1 MGAISQIE
9 LSLKTIKK
17 EIKKIEVLLEYKQ
30 KKRLINKIMDIKYS
44 EQSESE
50 SEQESEPD
58 SEQESEED
66 SDMESQISDVSDIT
80 EVSEEED

>member
-1 MGAISQIE
+1 MGAISEIN

-30 KKRLINKIMDIKYS
+30 KKRLINKIMDIKYKEDNESS
-44 EQSESE
+44 E
-50 SEQESEPD
+50 ESEPE
-58 SEQESEED
+58 SEEED

-80 EVSEEED
+80 DVSEEED

>member
-44 EQSESE
+44 EQSE
-50 SEQESEPD
+50 QESE
-58 SEQESEED
+58 EESEED

-80 EVSEEED
+80 DISGEEED